1 MKNALENLSF
11 AKAMIIICLLGSCA
25 LGWQIKNQLSDLQRQ
40 GRVLQPD
47 GQLIDRIRQIQS
59 LSESYTQ
66 LYESKDSESL
76 RGMTNPQSYLV
87 NLAVHEDVA
96 VGQVD
101 CRVSTRQLS
110 TNVQDK
116 VYLISP
122 SLKDDTFRR
131 EQIANYLYKLEN
143 ESRRVRVT
151 DLVVEALNADG
162 KKNLKPEEYPSD
174 LWSFTFTVTSRQRTG
189 DG

>member
-1 MKNALENLSF
+1 M
-11 AKAMIIICLLGSCA
+11 
-25 LGWQIKNQLSDLQRQ
+25 
-40 GRVLQPD
+40 
-47 GQLIDRIRQIQS
+47 
-59 LSESYTQ
+59 
-66 LYESKDSESL
+66 
-76 RGMTNPQSYLV
+76 
-87 NLAVHEDVA
+87 
-96 VGQVD
+96 
-101 CRVSTRQLS
+101 
-110 TNVQDK
+110 QDK